1 LESFDKAWEIE
12 LPDLQLSFWS
22 GVTDTA
28 SLLLDACI
36 SLYQLVAGDIFG
48 VLVPEF

>member
-28 SLLLDACI
+28 SLWGMSVLACTNWW
-36 SLYQLVAGDIFG
+36 QVIFF
-48 VLVPEF
+48 LAF